1 MWVYALRYF
10 WRVAKGHR
18 LRPWQ
23 SPYLRWRME
32 TFFGVH
38 ADALT
43 REEFCHLLWQNR
55 SRIRSF
61 LNWCSQME
69 RRYFHA

>member
-1 MWVYALRYF
+1 MWIYVLRYF
-10 WRVAKGHR
+10 WRVSKGHR
-18 LRPWQ
+18 LRPWL

-43 REEFCHLLWQNR
+43 REEFCRLLWQNR
-55 SRIRSF
+55 SQIRLF

-69 RRYFHA
+69 RRWFHV